1 LSRRKIQQVLIGLAQ
16 TLRTV
21 KMAENKLVAELR
33 TNFGKGAARKLRA
46 AGKTPAVIYG
56 HGSDPRHIT
65 LPAHEIALVLR
76 HKNALIDLDIAG
88 SAQLVLVKS
97 ATKDVVTQVIEHID
111 LMEIKKGERVHVE
124 VPVHIVGESLSGTTI
139 DLEHKTLK
147 LEVDATAIPEYV
159 EAVFNKEGAGFHLMA
174 KDIKIPAGAK
184 LDLEPDA
191 LVASVMVTAAGK
203 NEEPAAAEAAAP
215 AADAKAPEA
224 KAE

>member
-1 LSRRKIQQVLIGLAQ
+1 
-16 TLRTV
+16 
-21 KMAENKLVAELR
+21 MAENKLVAELR

-159 EAVFNKEGAGFHLMA
+159 EAVFNKEGAGFHLLA

-184 LDLEPDA
+184 LDLEPDE

-215 AADAKAPEA
+215 AADAKASEA

>member
-1 LSRRKIQQVLIGLAQ
+1 
-16 TLRTV
+16 
-21 KMAENKLVAELR
+21 MADNKLVAELR

-111 LMEIKKGERVHVE
+111 LLEIKKGERVHVE

-174 KDIKIPAGAK
+174 KDIKIPAGAT

-203 NEEPAAAEAAAP
+203 NEEPVAAEAAAP
-215 AADAKAPEA
+215 AADAKAGEA
-224 KAE
+224 KAGDAKAE

>member
-1 LSRRKIQQVLIGLAQ
+1 
-16 TLRTV
+16 
-21 KMAENKLVAELR
+21 MAENKLVAEVR
-33 TNFGKGAARKLRA
+33 TNFGKGAARKFRA

-88 SAQLVLVKS
+88 TPQLVLVKS
-97 ATKDVVTQVIEHID
+97 ATKDVVTHTIEHVD
-111 LMEIKKGERVHVE
+111 LIEIKKGERVKVE
-124 VPVHIVGESLSGTTI
+124 VPVHVVGESLSGTTI

-159 EAVFNKEGAGFHLMA
+159 EAVFNKEGAGFHLLA
-174 KDIKIPAGAK
+174 KDIKIPEGAI
-184 LDLEPDA
+184 LDVAPDV
-191 LVASVMVTAAGK
+191 LVAGVVITAAGAT
-203 NEEPAAAEAAAP
+203 EEPVAEPTDAEAAEAE
-215 AADAKAPEA
+215 KETEA

>member
-1 LSRRKIQQVLIGLAQ
+1 
-16 TLRTV
+16 
-21 KMAENKLVAELR
+21 MAENKLVAELR

-88 SAQLVLVKS
+88 SPQLVLVKS

-159 EAVFNKEGAGFHLMA
+159 EAVFNKEGAGFHLLA
-174 KDIKIPAGAK
+174 KDIKIPSGAK

-191 LVASVMVTAAGK
+191 LVASVMITAAGK
-203 NEEPAAAEAAAP
+203 NEEPAAAEAEAP

>member
-1 LSRRKIQQVLIGLAQ
+1 
-16 TLRTV
+16 
-21 KMAENKLVAELR
+21 MADNKLVAELR

-46 AGKTPAVIYG
+46 SGKTPAVIYG

-88 SAQLVLVKS
+88 TPQLVLVKS
-97 ATKDVVTQVIEHID
+97 ASKDVVTQVIEHVD

-147 LEVDATAIPEYV
+147 LEVDATTIPEYV
-159 EAVFNKEGAGFHLMA
+159 EAVFNKEGAGFHLLA
-174 KDIKIPAGAK
+174 KDIVIPAGAK
-184 LDLEPDA
+184 LDLAPDE
-191 LVASVMVTAAGK
+191 LVASVVITAAGK
-203 NEEPAAAEAAAP
+203 TEEPTTTATEVDSAAKPAET
-215 AADAKAPEA
+215 

>member
-1 LSRRKIQQVLIGLAQ
+1 LAD
-16 TLRTV
+16 
-21 KMAENKLVAELR
+21 NKLVAELR

-88 SAQLVLVKS
+88 SPQLVLVKS

-159 EAVFNKEGAGFHLMA
+159 EAVFNKEGAGFHLLA

-184 LDLEPDA
+184 LDLEPDE
-191 LVASVMVTAAGK
+191 LVASVMITAAGK
-203 NEEPAAAEAAAP
+203 NEEPAAADAAAP
-215 AADAKAPEA
+215 AADAKASEA

>member
-1 LSRRKIQQVLIGLAQ
+1 
-16 TLRTV
+16 
-21 KMAENKLVAELR
+21 MAENKLVAELR

-124 VPVHIVGESLSGTTI
+124 VPVHIVGDSLSGTTI

-159 EAVFNKEGAGFHLMA
+159 EAVFNKEGAGFHLLA

-184 LDLEPDA
+184 LDLEPEE

-203 NEEPAAAEAAAP
+203 NEEPVAAEAAAP
-215 AADAKAPEA
+215 AADAKASEA